1 MLRLYIYC
9 ALALNGAMQF
19 FRHFLSVMIILAL
32 PFLAGAQEG
41 VDQTDLTAQFLE
53 DRIAAIEAQT
63 DLSGEES
70 EQAISALNN
79 ALGRLSDATRL
90 SERRLQFINAAENA
104 QDSRDEIEAALV
116 DLRANLEN
124 ELAPMVQPN
133 SEAELFDLE
142 QQLIAKQS
150 ELAELTARLEG
161 IDDTISTLL
170 TRQTSAPNELAE
182 ARTALSDVLNRLV
195 NLGEGDLETVSAA
208 QRLEL
213 QANAWYRRNQIRT
226 LEQEISTLA
235 VRQELLNNRRA
246 VTDLEAQL
254 ILREEIRLADQ
265 TGERRI
271 RAARN
276 LRDTIAADADALSDH
291 HPLIAQ
297 YAQTNLKIANEMA
310 VLSGVELD
318 PSDGVTF
325 QMREETPPMTAQ
337 RTATVRGELTTI
349 ENNLIAAQKL
359 VDGGRLDRE
368 AGEVLRRL
376 GRQLRS
382 SASIRADIRNSSD
395 ALTLALRRQII
406 AQEDLRALPV
416 GAFAI
421 DIAMESA
428 KTEST
433 IAVLPDLSPEDRA
446 TLNGVLETRRDLL
459 QQHITHATA
468 RINAVTELE
477 TVQRDLLS
485 KTESLQTLLDENLL
499 WVRSVPA
506 VDGMFPK
513 KVLEGTVEFFS
524 VDNFRLAIFEL
535 FNQVIRYFFVFIGFL
550 VVVFSLF
557 RLRPKLVEDVERR
570 GKLVGRVQEDSAWHS
585 PAVILS
591 GFLHVLPVT
600 LIFLLLALL
609 YNLSE
614 RPEDLITG
622 LAKGFVLLALVHFI
636 FSLWRQWDRKKG
648 LFETHFRLP
657 RDLRQTIAR
666 NLRWFAPLLAIF
678 AFILGITSEV
688 NSVTI
693 TEGLAVFIF
702 SLTGLAMA
710 FIAFRVIWRKTERAT
725 DLAPIDGLLTRFRG
739 PLTLFIIGLPL
750 TSVGLALMGYF
761 ESAEE
766 FLWCMFMSG
775 VLVLLTYI
783 AYQTIRRAI
792 VVAQRQIK
800 YRQALER
807 REAELQARRELEEAE
822 EKGEELPP
830 IPIVDLSDLDVTT
843 ITRQTSQLLQTA
855 TFLSF
860 AGLFWLIWSSLIP
873 ALTIFDGFEIWS
885 YNTGRIIDG
894 LEEAVSVSLWDILQS
909 IVILTLTFIAAR
921 NLPGFLEI
929 FVLNRVGVDAGI
941 RYAVTTILGYLIIAA
956 GIIIAFDQ
964 LGLQWSQLRWIVT
977 GLSVG
982 IGFGLQKIIAN
993 FISGLIILFER
1004 PIRIG
1009 DYVTIGEQSGTVSRI
1024 KIRATTLRDLDN
1036 REILIPNEAL
1046 ISERVTNWTLSS
1058 SVTRLIVP
1066 VGIAYGSDTDAAREI
1081 ILDAVKEIPKV
1092 LSRPSPQVLFLGFG
1106 ESSLDFEIRLF
1117 LNNFEDRFPIQH
1129 AIHTEVNKALEAAG
1143 ISIPFPQ
1150 RDMNIVGLD
1159 KSLDIQSKTVSKQG
1173 KAKGSKTSPKSKP
1186 KS

>member
-1 MLRLYIYC
+1 
-9 ALALNGAMQF
+9 MQF

-421 DIAMESA
+421 DIAME
-428 KTEST
+428 
-433 IAVLPDLSPEDRA
+433 L
-446 TLNGVLETRRDLL
+446 
-459 QQHITHATA
+459 
-468 RINAVTELE
+468 
-477 TVQRDLLS
+477 
-485 KTESLQTLLDENLL
+485 
-499 WVRSVPA
+499 
-506 VDGMFPK
+506 
-513 KVLEGTVEFFS
+513 
-524 VDNFRLAIFEL
+524 
-535 FNQVIRYFFVFIGFL
+535 
-550 VVVFSLF
+550 
-557 RLRPKLVEDVERR
+557 
-570 GKLVGRVQEDSAWHS
+570 
-585 PAVILS
+585 
-591 GFLHVLPVT
+591 
-600 LIFLLLALL
+600 
-609 YNLSE
+609 
-614 RPEDLITG
+614 
-622 LAKGFVLLALVHFI
+622 
-636 FSLWRQWDRKKG
+636 
-648 LFETHFRLP
+648 
-657 RDLRQTIAR
+657 
-666 NLRWFAPLLAIF
+666 
-678 AFILGITSEV
+678 
-688 NSVTI
+688 
-693 TEGLAVFIF
+693 
-702 SLTGLAMA
+702 
-710 FIAFRVIWRKTERAT
+710 
-725 DLAPIDGLLTRFRG
+725 
-739 PLTLFIIGLPL
+739 
-750 TSVGLALMGYF
+750 
-761 ESAEE
+761 
-766 FLWCMFMSG
+766 
-775 VLVLLTYI
+775 
-783 AYQTIRRAI
+783 
-792 VVAQRQIK
+792 
-800 YRQALER
+800 
-807 REAELQARRELEEAE
+807 
-822 EKGEELPP
+822 
-830 IPIVDLSDLDVTT
+830 
-843 ITRQTSQLLQTA
+843 
-855 TFLSF
+855 
-860 AGLFWLIWSSLIP
+860 SLIH
-873 ALTIFDGFEIWS
+873 I
-885 YNTGRIIDG
+885 
-894 LEEAVSVSLWDILQS
+894 
-909 IVILTLTFIAAR
+909 
-921 NLPGFLEI
+921 
-929 FVLNRVGVDAGI
+929 
-941 RYAVTTILGYLIIAA
+941 
-956 GIIIAFDQ
+956 
-964 LGLQWSQLRWIVT
+964 
-977 GLSVG
+977 
-982 IGFGLQKIIAN
+982 
-993 FISGLIILFER
+993 
-1004 PIRIG
+1004 
-1009 DYVTIGEQSGTVSRI
+1009 
-1024 KIRATTLRDLDN
+1024 
-1036 REILIPNEAL
+1036 
-1046 ISERVTNWTLSS
+1046 
-1058 SVTRLIVP
+1058 
-1066 VGIAYGSDTDAAREI
+1066 
-1081 ILDAVKEIPKV
+1081 
-1092 LSRPSPQVLFLGFG
+1092 
-1106 ESSLDFEIRLF
+1106 
-1117 LNNFEDRFPIQH
+1117 
-1129 AIHTEVNKALEAAG
+1129 
-1143 ISIPFPQ
+1143 
-1150 RDMNIVGLD
+1150 
-1159 KSLDIQSKTVSKQG
+1159 
-1173 KAKGSKTSPKSKP
+1173 
-1186 KS
+1186 